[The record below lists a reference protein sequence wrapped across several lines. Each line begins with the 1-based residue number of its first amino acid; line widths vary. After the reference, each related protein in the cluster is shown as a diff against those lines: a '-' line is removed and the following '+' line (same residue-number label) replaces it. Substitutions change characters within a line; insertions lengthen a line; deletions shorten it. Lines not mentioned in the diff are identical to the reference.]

1 MLENMMQRRHHPAGT
16 TTRRSLLTSG
26 PAALALAAA
35 TVLIPG
41 RLLAQETEEA
51 QIDDLARGD
60 IPTTGGLRPGPVGM
74 NPAKI
79 RRKGVTPVSMVIE
92 KAGVDAQVESQPI
105 EDGRMLDP
113 SGPYVVAWY
122 EDTGGLGELT
132 NLVFAGHLDYYDVGE
147 AVFYELHTLVEE
159 DEIQITGE
167 DGETYSYA
175 VEWGRNYTVDELTS
189 EAIREIVGKTDDEA
203 ITLITCGGPFD
214 FNVGQY
220 LERYVVRA
228 LRG

>member
-1 MLENMMQRRHHPAGT
+1 MLENMMQRTHHPARI
-16 TTRRSLLTSG
+16 TTRRSLLASG
-26 PAALALAAA
+26 PALALAAA

-41 RLLAQETEEA
+41 RLQAQETEEG

-60 IPTTGGLRPGPVGM
+60 IPTTGGIRPGPVGM
-74 NPAKI
+74 NPAQI

-92 KAGVDAQVESQPI
+92 KAGVDAQIESQPI

-122 EDTGGLGELT
+122 EDTGRLGEQT

-147 AVFYELHTLVEE
+147 AVFYNLATLVED

-167 DGETYSYA
+167 DGETYTYA

>member
-1 MLENMMQRRHHPAGT
+1 MQRTHHPARA

-26 PAALALAAA
+26 PAVLALAAA
-35 TVLIPG
+35 AVLRPG
-41 RLLAQETEEA
+41 RLLAQETEEG
-51 QIDDLARGD
+51 QIDNLARGD
-60 IPTTGGLRPGPVGM
+60 IPTTGGIRPGPVGM

-92 KAGVDAQVESQPI
+92 KAGVDAQIESQPI

-122 EDTGGLGELT
+122 EDTGALGEQT

-147 AVFYELHTLVEE
+147 AVFYNLATLVEG
-159 DEIQITGE
+159 DEIRITGE
-167 DGETYSYA
+167 DGETYTFA
-175 VEWGRNYTVDELTS
+175 VAWGRTYTVDELTS
-189 EAIREIVGKTDDEA
+189 EKIREIVGKTGDEV

-214 FNVGQY
+214 FNLGQY

-228 LRG
+228 LRSDA